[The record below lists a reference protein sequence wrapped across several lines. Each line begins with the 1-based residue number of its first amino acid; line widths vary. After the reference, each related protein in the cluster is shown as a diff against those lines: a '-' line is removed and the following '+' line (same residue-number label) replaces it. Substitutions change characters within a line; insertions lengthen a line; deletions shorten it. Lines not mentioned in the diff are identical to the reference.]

1 MINPF
6 TVRRA
11 FREHSLTLA
20 LVVALTVVGVSIWG
34 GLYGWLRDM
43 HVPWLLAVL
52 LPFAILAIVAR
63 NEQRI
68 VKDPVLRRW
77 ISVGLL
83 VLSLAYW
90 LLS

>member
-1 MINPF
+1 VINPF

-34 GLYGWLRDM
+34 RLYGWLRDL

-52 LPFAILAIVAR
+52 LPFVVVAVVGR

-68 VKDPVLRRW
+68 VRDPALRRW
-77 ISVGLL
+77 ISIGLL
-83 VLSLAYW
+83 VVSLAYW